1 MSLEGGPAPGARSWP
16 TEEGGRESLLIY
28 LLPWHSPWVGAPPRA
43 GTDGVPGSQQYLSSL
58 GHPPGEMHLSPTQE
72 ATRGGIWRS
81 RDPRGLRGLKE
92 PGSRFCVSECRLLC
106 LRHCSC
112 LHIHIPSLPR
122 STGLILSTRPPWISS
137 PLFSSLWSLSASP
150 VFGSCC
156 LLCLKSLVWGWPSSV
171 LPTTLHPSQR
181 MVIISFAL
189 WEGPALG
196 LGLWLPSV

>member
-28 LLPWHSPWVGAPPRA
+28 LLPWHSPRVGAPPRA

-92 PGSRFCVSECRLLC
+92 PGSRFRVSECRLLC

-112 LHIHIPSLPR
+112 LHTHIPSLPR
-122 STGLILSTRPPWISS
+122 STGSSS
-137 PLFSSLWSLSASP
+137 PRGLPGSQALCSHHCGLSLP
-150 VFGSCC
+150 
-156 LLCLKSLVWGWPSSV
+156 LLCL
-171 LPTTLHPSQR
+171 
-181 MVIISFAL
+181 
-189 WEGPALG
+189 GPAAF
-196 LGLWLPSV
+196 SA